1 MVPVK
6 CVPVQDTSFIL
17 GPSLNIPNN
26 VKKAGVHYLQTF
38 LGIHTF
44 TKLVFS
50 FWHQIQISIV
60 SIMPA
65 STQFKN
71 FISTFHGFSTSSKLL
86 GTRSRLIMLIIDS
99 IGFFLMLTISVQLCM
114 QCNTTT
120 SNHNQ

>member
-6 CVPVQDTSFIL
+6 CVPGQDTSFIL
-17 GPSLNIPNN
+17 GLSLNIPNN

-60 SIMPA
+60 SIMPVHN
-65 STQFKN
+65 SRILF
-71 FISTFHGFSTSSKLL
+71 LL
-86 GTRSRLIMLIIDS
+86 FTV
-99 IGFFLMLTISVQLCM
+99 FQLAV
-114 QCNTTT
+114 
-120 SNHNQ
+120 SY